1 MITDLYCNTCGKE
14 VHKSRQYVVI
24 KDHLW
29 EEVCNKLEISK
40 GLVICKDCIEK
51 ALGRKLQKED
61 YYNEEEP
68 IYLDEPTKKELDE
81 IYKEESEW
89 YINHCTNLFNLS

>member
-1 MITDLYCNTCGKE
+1 MITNLYCNTCGKE
-14 VHKSRQYVVI
+14 VHKSKQYVTI
-24 KDHLW
+24 KDYLW

-68 IYLDEPTKKELDE
+68 IYLEELTKEELNE

-89 YINHCTNLFNLS
+89 YINHCTNLFNGS

>member
-14 VHKSRQYVVI
+14 VHKSKQYVII
-24 KDHLW
+24 KDELW

-51 ALGRKLQKED
+51 ALGRKLNKED

-68 IYLDEPTKKELDE
+68 IYFDEPTKEELDE
-81 IYKEESEW
+81 IYKEESEG
-89 YINHCTNLFNLS
+89 YIADCVALFNNS